1 MYFANPIALWFLLSL
16 AVPIIIH
23 LFNFR
28 RFKRV
33 YFSNVAMLK
42 EIKIDTQSTNRLKHL
57 LVLLARMLAIF
68 FIVFAFAQPYF
79 KGNSKLNKGTSAV
92 SIFLDNSFSMNA
104 ENKNGNLL
112 DAAKKAAKEIA
123 LAYKPSDKFQLLT
136 NDFEGRHQRF
146 YSRDEFLNLLD
157 NVQSSAESKNIN
169 QILKRQQDALKEETV
184 NEKKIYLIADFQKSL
199 YKTSKARVDSA
210 ISMVIVPLVA
220 NETTNIYIDSIWFE
234 NPNHALNA
242 EEKINLRLKASG
254 NDRQTFE
261 NLPIKLYINNEQKAL
276 ASFTIENNN
285 STLVQ
290 LSFTNRRVGEQQCRI
305 ELQDFPINF
314 DNNFY
319 FNYQVHEKVNTL
331 CINDG
336 SENNYLTSLFEND
349 AFCNIQQSNLSSINI
364 AEFKKYDFIILN
376 AARTL
381 SSGFNQEI
389 EKFMSN
395 GGTILLVPNAT
406 IDLNT
411 YNQLLD
417 ACNAGGFTGLDTVR
431 TKVERINLQHSIYKD
446 VFEAEKLKRS
456 NLDLPLVFKHYGH
469 KRITTSRSETM
480 LQLQNGDDFLFS
492 VNKGAGRLFVT
503 TSPLEPSYSNFVKH
517 ALFVPSIYKA
527 AVTSLHQSDLYHTI
541 GNTHVI
547 QIKKANTA
555 SEAVYH
561 LKNET
566 NKFDVIPAI
575 QTIDGNLGI
584 TLHNQL
590 KESGNYLL
598 KNESEICDVLSF
610 NYNQLE
616 SEFSFYSAS
625 EMKDV
630 LEDAGI
636 ENFTVFANKGKSLT
650 QSVKEE
656 NTGISLWKSCVWL
669 ALAFLLAE
677 AMLLSKF
684 KISDLLKSFKRKSV

>member
-79 KGNSKLNKGTSAV
+79 KSNSKLNKGTSAV

-210 ISMVIVPLVA
+210 ISIVIVPLIA

-242 EEKINLRLKASG
+242 EEKINVRLKASG

-319 FNYQVHEKVNTL
+319 FNYQVHEKVNIL

-364 AEFKKYDFIILN
+364 ADFKKYDFIILN

-395 GGTILLVPNAT
+395 GGTVLLVPNAT
-406 IDLNT
+406 IDLNS

-417 ACNAGGFTGLDTVR
+417 ACNAGGFVGSDTVR
-431 TKVERINLQHSIYKD
+431 TKVERISLQHSIYKD

-527 AVTSLHQSDLYHTI
+527 AVTSLHQSELYHTI
-541 GNTHVI
+541 GNTHAI

-575 QTIDGNLGI
+575 QTMDGNLCI

-598 KNESEICDVLSF
+598 KNESEICNVLSF

-625 EMKDV
+625 EMNDV
-630 LEDAGI
+630 LEDAGL
-636 ENFTVFANKGKSLT
+636 EDFTVFANKGKSLT

-669 ALAFLLAE
+669 ALSFLLAE

-684 KISDLLKSFKRKSV
+684 KISDILRSFKRKSV